1 MLKSSLCEYSEA
13 FRLVKRTITFVGQ
26 EADASVKVANRN
38 NQ

>member
-1 MLKSSLCEYSEA
+1 MLEPSLCEYSDV